1 MKVKSHMGS
10 EHVLLRDCWF
20 VFSHLV
26 HMLTPLCTYM
36 CVSVLFHSNNTVYE
50 NIEQILPKPL
60 HGHVIGLI

>member
-26 HMLTPLCTYM
+26 HMLTTLCISIY
-36 CVSVLFHSNNTVYE
+36 VSVLFHSNNIVYE
-50 NIEQILPKPL
+50 NIEQILPKTL
-60 HGHVIGLI
+60 HGYVICLI